1 MHRHGNGQR
10 GVLRLAA
17 GLAVLALVAAACG
30 GGDDDDDAVAAPTPT
45 DAPAADESPEPTAA
59 ADPGDDST
67 GGDGDDDTETAEPT
81 ASEPPADGPREV
93 LRIGY
98 AYPDLSAFAVLNE
111 EFSIGDP
118 ELQASAVVDRWRR
131 EGLLP
136 PGIDVELVFASYNIL
151 DSNAKLGV
159 CTQFAQD
166 DEVFAVVSGLNFTV
180 GSECLATRFATPV
193 IDTEGAPPS
202 LYQRGAPWFFT
213 LRTDYERQLAAYGQ
227 WALDTGELD
236 GRRVGIYFET
246 PLKEGV
252 DAMLELFEAAGV
264 EVVSVTETSGVGIGS
279 PEDPVAVRRF
289 IEADAEVVLPLI
301 GGSSAVNVYS
311 AAEDQNYRP
320 VYLDLDYAEHTSGIA
335 ADTNPDEQYDGT
347 LAMTITRVG
356 ERAGGMDVEGA
367 EVCLTNYERF
377 AGEDVNR
384 DPPESGEYASILRTC
399 DLFAILLAGLE
410 GMAAAGDLSR
420 EGLVAA
426 LEGAGEIELVG
437 SANGSFSADD
447 HSLVDNYR
455 TIQWD
460 ASCCW
465 RALTDFA
472 PMPELG

>member
-1 MHRHGNGQR
+1 MQRRGSEQR
-10 GVLRLAA
+10 GVLRVAA
-17 GLAVLALVAAACG
+17 GLLVLALVAVAC
-30 GGDDDDDAVAAPTPT
+30 GGDDDDAAAPEPTPT
-45 DAPAADESPEPTAA
+45 DEPAAEESPEPTVA
-59 ADPGDDST
+59 PET
-67 GGDGDDDTETAEPT
+67 GDDDGATDDAATGDEAAEPT
-81 ASEPPADGPREV
+81 PSEPTPDGPREV

-118 ELQASAVVDRWRR
+118 ELQAQAVVDQWRR
-131 EGLLP
+131 DGLLP

-151 DSNAKLGV
+151 DSNEKLGV
-159 CTQFAQD
+159 CTRFAQD
-166 DEVFAVVSGLNFTV
+166 EEVFAVVSGLNYTV
-180 GSECLATRFATPV
+180 GSECLATRFSTPV

-213 LRTDYERQLAAYGQ
+213 LRTDYERQLASYGQ

-236 GRRVGIYFET
+236 GKRVGIYFET

-252 DAMLELFEAAGV
+252 EAMLELFDAAGI
-264 EVVSVTETSGVGIGS
+264 EVVSVTETSGEGIGS

-347 LAMTITRVG
+347 LAMTMTRVG
-356 ERAGGMDVEGA
+356 ERAGGMDVTGA
-367 EVCLTNYERF
+367 EACLTNYERF
-377 AGEDVNR
+377 AGEDVVR

-410 GMAAAGDLSR
+410 GMAASGDISR

-426 LEGAGEIELVG
+426 LENAGEIELVG
-437 SANGSFSADD
+437 SANGSFSAED

-472 PMPELG
+472 PMPDLG